1 MYPSASVLLIRRAM
15 TEPCAGCA
23 AHTANFVDLPT
34 GRRMHVC
41 NADCLRVT
49 QRPAKLPQPTASE
62 RRTAE
67 PLPAAQ
73 RAALLPNVPESVR
86 VMAYVPSRP
95 SVSQPIAADNGTIY
109 LQAHRLP
116 DGTLVVD
123 RFDNYTTP
131 GHSWRATLVRAVP
144 QRSAP
149 QAVHAVPP
157 APAAAP
163 PPTPA
168 LTLSA
173 PIAVQAVVVPG
184 AEAVTC
190 GHRTTLALAWPGTA
204 SRPSAQFCGAKCA
217 ERHIGQPVRVV
228 ADVGAEL
235 LAQATGTTWLQLPA
249 DSPLLRVYRLHPR
262 TQPVDPTTM
271 HVSLARVAA
280 DALAHRPPSAAS
292 IGGPIFGED
301 DNDDPMWS
309 PPHTLSITEF
319 DEPEPPTPLYPASQ
333 QVSPSS
339 PSRAPP
345 TPLYPASAAASPSSP
360 TYGPPASSSSSAAA
374 YQPSSPTW
382 TTSTPDYAPASPS
395 YSPSSPTFPAV
406 SPSYTDAARAMRRAA
421 KRGGDDAGGQRKRM
435 AEDPLVALP
444 PWALR
449 YAIAAADAAAG
460 RRVDAF
466 YEKAD
471 TKTRT
476 FARQWWNDASVD
488 KRRAFAMDLQRDGR
502 GAGLDVNS
510 DL

>member
-49 QRPAKLPQPTASE
+49 QRPVKLPQPTASE

-173 PIAVQAVVVPG
+173 PIAVQTVAVPG
-184 AEAVTC
+184 ADAVTC
-190 GHRTTLALAWPGTA
+190 GHRTTLALSWPGTA
-204 SRPSAQFCGAKCA
+204 SRAPAQFCGAKCA

-235 LAQATGTTWLQLPA
+235 LAQATGATWLQLPA

-262 TQPVDPTTM
+262 TQPADPTTM

-309 PPHTLSITEF
+309 PPRTLSITEF

-333 QVSPSS
+333 PASPSS

-345 TPLYPASAAASPSSP
+345 TPLYPASPAPPLPSSAPPTPLYPASAAS
-360 TYGPPASSSSSAAA
+360 
-374 YQPSSPTW
+374 YQPSSP
-382 TTSTPDYAPASPS
+382 DYAPA
-395 YSPSSPTFPAV
+395 